1 MPDATVLHP
10 ATAAPDVLA
19 RMHDQ
24 EFERVLLCND
34 SSVGLQA
41 IIAIH
46 STALGPAN
54 GGARMYPY
62 GSFEDAAADAMRLA
76 RAMTYKWAAAG
87 ENRGGGKAV
96 IIGDP
101 KHDKSEALLRRFG
114 RFVDS
119 LAGEY
124 WVGEDAGLTLDD
136 MTVVHVETDYVATLP
151 LESGGVGDIAPS
163 TAYGVI
169 QAMRACAQ
177 RAWGS
182 PDLAGRRIAVQ
193 GVGACGANAVEL
205 LLEAGA
211 HLWLTDVDEQR
222 LAPYAGRERVEIVAP
237 DDIYGLDVEIFAP
250 FALGGVLND
259 ETLPQLRATVVAG
272 STNNVLAR
280 EELGV
285 ELERRGI
292 VHAVDFIANA
302 GGAVHDADQFRKG
315 GFRPERV
322 RRSLDRIYDRTLD
335 VFARAEAG
343 NLSYYDAAR
352 GMAEERLRTV
362 GSLRGGAR
370 A

>member
-1 MPDATVLHP
+1 MLDSTVPQL
-10 ATAAPDVLA
+10 ATAPSDVLR

-54 GGARMYPY
+54 GGARMFPY
-62 GSFEDAAADAMRLA
+62 ASFEDAAADAMRLA

-101 KHDKSEALLRRFG
+101 KRDKSEALLRRFG
-114 RFVDS
+114 QFVDS

-136 MTVVHVETDYVATLP
+136 MTVVHIETDYVATLP
-151 LESGGVGDIAPS
+151 LDSGGVGDIAPS

-169 QAMRACAQ
+169 QAMRACAM

-182 PDLAGRRIAVQ
+182 SDLAGRRIAVQ
-193 GVGACGANAVEL
+193 GVGACGGNAVEL
-205 LLEAGA
+205 LIEAGA
-211 HLWLTDVDEQR
+211 SVVLTDVDEDR
-222 LAPYAGRERVEIVAP
+222 LARYAGRERIEIVAP
-237 DDIYGLDVEIFAP
+237 DQIYGLDVDVFAP
-250 FALGGVLND
+250 FALGGVLNED
-259 ETLPQLRATVVAG
+259 TVPQLRAKVVAG
-272 STNNVLAR
+272 STNNVLAD
-280 EELGV
+280 ESLGF

-292 VHAVDFIANA
+292 IHAVDFIANA

-322 RRSLDRIYDRTLD
+322 RRSLDLIYDRTLA
-335 VFARAEAG
+335 VIGQAESTG
-343 NLSYYDAAR
+343 VSYYEAAR
-352 GMAEERLRTV
+352 GMAEARLRTV
-362 GSLRGGAR
+362 GGLQSGSRS
-370 A
+370 